1 MESNSIIELI
11 KRRNIKNIAITAQ
24 LAGPGQIFFAL
35 AGLFH
40 NGNDFI
46 DIALTNGASLIITSQ
61 NFVIPHDN
69 IIVVQ
74 DIALVLE
81 TVVNYLYPKLPKY
94 LVAVTGTDGKTS
106 VVNYFQQLCMLAGK
120 QAASVGTLGV
130 ITTNNYLNK
139 LLNPDPIKPE
149 YDTTRSYIKTRYIL
163 HQLAT
168 HGINF
173 VALEASSHGIDQNR
187 LKGIKFKAAAFTSFS
202 REHLDYHKTMNKYL
216 DAKLK
221 LFKENMIS
229 NGVVIVN
236 NNINELQ
243 IIQSKITQE
252 FGLRLLSVER
262 QGDIQI
268 VSVQG
273 SFNGQKVHFRY
284 KDKDY
289 KFKVPIIGRVH
300 ITNMLIALLLAINV
314 GLKSEKLIP
323 LLSNLKPIK
332 GRMEKIKFGNC
343 YVFVDYTI
351 TPNALATMLTELR
364 ILNNNKG
371 RLVTIFGGSENQDI
385 MARRIQMGIVASKLS
400 DLVIITDQD
409 TCNEDPAAIRK
420 EILQVATSAVEIPN
434 RGEAIKYAINTMVDN
449 DILLIAGKG
458 HETRQQI
465 IGNRVIDYN
474 DMEQVKFHLK
484 QLNKMNK

>member
-11 KRRNIKNIAITAQ
+11 KKRNIKNIAITAQ
-24 LAGPGQIFFAL
+24 SAEPGKIFFAIP
-35 AGLFH
+35 GLFH

-46 DIALTNGASLIITSQ
+46 DIALAHGASLIITNQ
-61 NFVIPHDN
+61 NPAIPHDN
-69 IIVVQ
+69 IIVVK
-74 DIALVLE
+74 DISIVLE
-81 TVVNYLYPKLPKY
+81 TVVNYLYPKLPEY

-106 VVNYFQQLCMLAGK
+106 VVNYFQQLCMLANK
-120 QAASVGTLGV
+120 QAASIGTLGV

-149 YDTTRSYIKTRYIL
+149 CATTRSYIETRYIL

-168 HGINF
+168 YGINF
-173 VALEASSHGIDQNR
+173 VALEASSHGIDQSR
-187 LKGIKFKAAAFTSFS
+187 LKGIKFKAAALTSFS
-202 REHLDYHKTMNKYL
+202 RDHLDYHKTMNKYL

-221 LFKENMIS
+221 LFKENVVS
-229 NGVVIVN
+229 NGAAIVN

-243 IIQSKITQE
+243 IIQSKITSE
-252 FGLRLLSVER
+252 FGLKLLSVER

-284 KDKDY
+284 KNKDY
-289 KFKVPIIGRVH
+289 GFKVPIIGRVH

-314 GLKSEKLIP
+314 GFKSEKLIP

-343 YVFVDYTI
+343 YVFVDYAL

-364 ILNNNKG
+364 VLNNNKG
-371 RLVTIFGGSENQDI
+371 RLITIFGGSENRDAI
-385 MARRIQMGIVASKLS
+385 ARRIQMGIIASKLS
-400 DLVIITDQD
+400 DLVIITDQN

-420 EILQVATSAVEIPN
+420 EILQVATSAIEIPN
-434 RGEAIKYAINTMVDN
+434 RGEAIKYAINTMIDN

-465 IGNRVIDYN
+465 VGNHVIYYN
-474 DMEQVKFHLK
+474 DMEQVKLHLK
-484 QLNKMNK
+484 QLNKLIV